1 MENLLVATNIDE
13 QIHQSDRAD
22 YRYRLVVGSD
32 AVKKVFSILCES
44 INYTNFKN
52 QIAETPSQEDKLDA
66 YHRYLERD
74 VSGTAMSKIFSTPKG
89 KIRGRNATLS
99 ELANLKSA
107 LPLGLIDLDE
117 SYKQNGYGFVTKCG
131 DEVPGHLNSNIRT
144 FAILTSKHI

>member
-1 MENLLVATNIDE
+1 
-13 QIHQSDRAD
+13 
-22 YRYRLVVGSD
+22 
-32 AVKKVFSILCES
+32 
-44 INYTNFKN
+44 
-52 QIAETPSQEDKLDA
+52 
-66 YHRYLERD
+66 
-74 VSGTAMSKIFSTPKG
+74 MSKIFSTPKG

-131 DEVPGHLNSNIRT
+131 DEEARHLNSSTRT